1 MTAPFSAGKPLTKA
15 YYATTSSNACLKKSN
30 DKLRGHL
37 LTSLFVKYT
46 LNYNNDI

>member
-1 MTAPFSAGKPLTKA
+1 MTVPFSVRKPLTKA

-37 LTSLFVKYT
+37 FTPFLESMH
-46 LNYNNDI
+46 